1 MVPKKIRGFDKLSQ
15 GPLLEFYMP
24 RKTLTLDASDFLPLA
39 EWAGLRKDHR
49 KALSERKKGRRLSV
63 GPYATLYFENWDTMW
78 YQVQEMLWIEKGG
91 DAQLPDELAAYNPMI
106 PNGSE
111 LSATLMFEISD
122 EAKRAVVLGQLGGV
136 EDYISIS
143 LGGDRVAAVSEADLD
158 RTKANGKTSSVHF
171 LHFPFTVAQIAT
183 FRDPA
188 TDVMLRIDHPNY
200 GHAALV
206 TGAVRDELGA
216 DFA

>member
-1 MVPKKIRGFDKLSQ
+1 
-15 GPLLEFYMP
+15 MP
-24 RKTLTLDASDFLPLA
+24 RTAHILDASDFMPLPD
-39 EWAGLRKDHR
+39 WAGQRKDHR
-49 KALSERKKGRRLSV
+49 KALSARKKNRRLSV

-106 PNGSE
+106 PNGAE

-136 EDYISIS
+136 EDHISIS
-143 LGGDRVAAVSEADLD
+143 VGGERIAAVSEADLE
-158 RTKANGKTSSVHF
+158 RTKADGKTSSVHF
-171 LHFPFTVAQIAT
+171 LHFAFTPAQIAA

-188 TDVMLRIDHPNY
+188 TDVMLRIDHPQY
-200 GHAALV
+200 GHAALI
-206 TGAVRDELGA
+206 TGPTRDELTG
-216 DFA
+216 DFG

>member
-1 MVPKKIRGFDKLSQ
+1 
-15 GPLLEFYMP
+15 MP
-24 RKTLTLDASDFLPLA
+24 RDTRTLTDADFLPLS

-49 KALSERKKGRRLSV
+49 KSLSERKKSRRLSV

-91 DAQLPDELAAYNPMI
+91 AAQLPDELAAYNPMV

-122 EAKRAVVLGQLGGV
+122 EEKRRTLLGQWGGI
-136 EDYISIS
+136 EDAITIS
-143 LGGDRVAAVSEADLD
+143 LGGERVKAVSEQDLE
-158 RTKANGKTSSVHF
+158 RTTEEGKTSSVHF
-171 LHFPFTVAQIAT
+171 LHFPFTESQIAA
-183 FRDPA
+183 FRDA
-188 TDVMLRIDHPNY
+188 NTDVMVRIDHPNY

-206 TGAVRDELGA
+206 TGTVRTELSG

>member
-1 MVPKKIRGFDKLSQ
+1 
-15 GPLLEFYMP
+15 MP
-24 RKTLTLDASDFLPLA
+24 RETHSLAAADFLPLD

-49 KALSERKKGRRLSV
+49 KALSVRKKSRRLSV

-91 DAQLPDELAAYNPMI
+91 AAQLPDELAAYNPMV
-106 PNGSE
+106 PNGCE

-122 EAKRAVVLGQLGGV
+122 EDKRRHLLSQWGGI
-136 EDYISIS
+136 EDVISIS
-143 LGGDRVAAVSEADLD
+143 LGGERIAAVSEQDLE
-158 RTKANGKTSSVHF
+158 RTTEDGKTSSVHF
-171 LHFPFTVAQIAT
+171 LHFPFTPSQIAT

-188 TDVMLRIDHPNY
+188 SDVMVRIDHPNY

-206 TGAVRDELGA
+206 TGPVREELAG